1 MTRGD
6 ELHCPS
12 CGHLLARVVSERSI
26 ATDEGE
32 FLFSR
37 GTDHIACD
45 NCGMMVPVREV
56 RQDLV
61 RGDVLELLHELSAD
75 DAPPAATEEPP
86 DADG

>member
-26 ATDEGE
+26 ATDQGE

-37 GTDHIACD
+37 STDHIACD
-45 NCGMMVPVREV
+45 DCGMLVPIREV

-61 RGDVLELLHELSAD
+61 RGDVLEILHDLAAD
-75 DAPPAATEEPP
+75 DAPPAATEGSP
-86 DADG
+86 DADD

>member
-1 MTRGD
+1 MTGGD

-37 GTDHIACD
+37 RTDHIACD
-45 NCGMMVPVREV
+45 NCEALVPVREV
-56 RQDLV
+56 RDGID
-61 RGDVLELLHELSAD
+61 RGDVLELLHELAAD
-75 DAPPAATEEPP
+75 DAPPAADEPADR
-86 DADG
+86 DA